1 MPHKANSAGDCI
13 NQQPEERQ
21 IILSNCEKPLIKTYQ
36 KVLKEAF
43 NME

>member
-21 IILSNCEKPLIKTYQ
+21 IILGNCVKPFMTTYL